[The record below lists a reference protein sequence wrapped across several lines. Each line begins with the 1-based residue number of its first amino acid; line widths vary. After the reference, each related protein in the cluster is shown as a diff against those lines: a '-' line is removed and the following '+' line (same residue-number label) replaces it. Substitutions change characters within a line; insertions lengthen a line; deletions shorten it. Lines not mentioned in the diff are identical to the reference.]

1 MIYYYRILIIL
12 LCIVFCNTAL
22 ANKIA
27 VINIEKLINENLAFN
42 KLLSDIDLDQKNKKK
57 ELDIIQEKL
66 KIKITEIESSKLI
79 LNSEEI
85 GKLITQYNDEYKEF
99 MDIVEIFNL
108 HYQNEIIKNKEI
120 LLDKIIFLVK
130 DYVKKNSIDL
140 VFDSTTYL
148 VASNSLNITSIIQD
162 NLNNIDITLAFD
174 SFEKN

>member
-1 MIYYYRILIIL
+1 MIYYYRILTIL

>member
-1 MIYYYRILIIL
+1 MIYYYRTLTIL

-27 VINIEKLINENLAFN
+27 VINIEKLINENLTFN

-66 KIKITEIESSKLI
+66 KIKISEIESSKLI

-162 NLNNIDITLAFD
+162 NLNNIDITLTFD